1 MSVPLTLQL
10 ATASQNIS
18 INERLSTIQENLS
31 YDYVGRRPLEMADLD
46 LKVKLHHLESNTK
59 RGISRMSD
67 GSETFPSSGAQSAVF
82 LHQIDQ
88 LSVELEQRN
97 KLLLRAKNTI
107 EALKT
112 EVIRIRSEHL
122 ATTID
127 FEEQL
132 KQSRNDNHELI
143 NRYHADVLALETR
156 IAAAEDLVKQKEILK
171 SEAEMKLVSVYHRR
185 IRTSAVL

>member
-1 MSVPLTLQL
+1 MSVPSTLQL
-10 ATASQNIS
+10 ATQRQNIS
-18 INERLSTIQENLS
+18 IKERLSTIQERLS

-67 GSETFPSSGAQSAVF
+67 GRETFPSSGAQSAVF
-82 LHQIDQ
+82 LHQIEQ

-132 KQSRNDNHELI
+132 KQSRHDNHELI
-143 NRYHADVLALETR
+143 SRYNCDVLVLETR
-156 IAAAEDLVKQKEILK
+156 IEAAEDLIKQKEILK
-171 SEAEMKLVSVYHRR
+171 SEAEMKLVSVYN
-185 IRTSAVL
+185 L